1 MQVVVR
7 TVIWKPLGP
16 VLAVDMTVTA
26 RVAFCCMRW
35 NVLSKIVQDCPPR
48 LPTEMEQSRKDSL
61 RKSRYMGSTG
71 DRNKIIRILLQSM
84 TLRTNR

>member
-1 MQVVVR
+1 MQDVR
-7 TVIWKPLGP
+7 TEFLER
-16 VLAVDMTVTA
+16 LALVFAANMTVTA